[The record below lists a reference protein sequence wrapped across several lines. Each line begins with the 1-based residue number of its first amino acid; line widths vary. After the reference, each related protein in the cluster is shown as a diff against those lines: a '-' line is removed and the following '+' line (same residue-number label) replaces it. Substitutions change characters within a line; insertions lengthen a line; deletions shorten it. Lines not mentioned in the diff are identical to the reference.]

1 MTNGKINLAIVD
13 EHRVFRKAITSYLSQ
28 FSEINI
34 SIEAANGNELLQL
47 MKHNGCN
54 VVLLDFHVSALNG
67 IETIKTL
74 QEDYPGIKIIVLS
87 IEADLEMAS
96 QLLDLGIHGYLSK
109 SDEPEDLYHAVKAVH
124 NDRVYRNKLLTEA
137 LYFAKYSNMKSCGKT
152 SKKIDFDN
160 REVNILK
167 LLWEE
172 KCNKEIAS
180 EIFLGIRSVEKI
192 RQDMK
197 KKLGVTTT
205 VGLLKYALKNKLI
218 MADQVPVY
226 AAAN

>member
-1 MTNGKINLAIVD
+1 MTIEKINLAIVD
-13 EHRVFRKAITSYLSQ
+13 DHRVFRKAITSYLSQ
-28 FSEINI
+28 FHEINI
-34 SIEAANGNELLQL
+34 SIEAANGNDLLQSL
-47 MKHNGCN
+47 KHTACN
-54 VVLLDFHVSALNG
+54 VVLLDFHVSVLNG
-67 IETIKTL
+67 VETIKAL

-87 IEADLEMAS
+87 IEADLELAS

-109 SDEPEDLYHAVKAVH
+109 SDEPEDLYQAVKAVH

-137 LYFAKYSNMKSCGKT
+137 LYFAKYNSIKSCGKT
-152 SKKIDFDN
+152 NKKIDFDN

-205 VGLLKYALKNKLI
+205 VGLLKYALKNKIILAEQTTALAGI
-218 MADQVPVY
+218 
-226 AAAN
+226 N

>member
-1 MTNGKINLAIVD
+1 MTIEKINLAIVD
-13 EHRVFRKAITSYLSQ
+13 DHRVFRKAITSYLSQ
-28 FSEINI
+28 FHDINI
-34 SIEAANGNELLQL
+34 SIEVANGNELLQSL
-47 MKHNGCN
+47 KNTACN
-54 VVLLDFHVSALNG
+54 VVLLDFHVPVLNG
-67 IETIKTL
+67 IETIKAL

-87 IEADLEMAS
+87 IEADLELAS

-109 SDEPEDLYHAVKAVH
+109 SDEPEDLYQAVKAVH

-137 LYFAKYSNMKSCGKT
+137 LYFARYNSIKSCGKT
-152 SKKIDFDN
+152 NKKIDFDI

-205 VGLLKYALKNKLI
+205 VGLLKYALKNKIIL
-218 MADQVPVY
+218 AEQAPVL
-226 AAAN
+226 AGVN

>member
-1 MTNGKINLAIVD
+1 MTIEKINLAIVD
-13 EHRVFRKAITSYLSQ
+13 DHRVFRKAITSYLSQ
-28 FSEINI
+28 FHEINI
-34 SIEAANGNELLQL
+34 SIEVANGNDLLQSL
-47 MKHNGCN
+47 KNTACN
-54 VVLLDFHVSALNG
+54 VVLLDFHVPVLNG
-67 IETIKTL
+67 IETIKAL

-87 IEADLEMAS
+87 IEADLELAS
-96 QLLDLGIHGYLSK
+96 RLLDLGIHGYLSK
-109 SDEPEDLYHAVKAVH
+109 SDEPEDLYQAVKAVH

-137 LYFAKYSNMKSCGKT
+137 LYFAKYNNIKSCGKT
-152 SKKIDFDN
+152 NKKIDFDI

-205 VGLLKYALKNKLI
+205 VGLLKYALRNKI
-218 MADQVPVY
+218 IIAEQTPVF
-226 AAAN
+226 AGVN